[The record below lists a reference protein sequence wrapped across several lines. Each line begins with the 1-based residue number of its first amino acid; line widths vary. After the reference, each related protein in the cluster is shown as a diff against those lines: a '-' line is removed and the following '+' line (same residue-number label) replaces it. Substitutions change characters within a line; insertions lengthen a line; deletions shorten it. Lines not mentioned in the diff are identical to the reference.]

1 MADAQGGA
9 PPVMP
14 PAAAPV
20 AVIPLPA
27 SALGSP
33 SALAGLTVTVEAG
46 DESSTD
52 SFRWDGDDDGVDFKP
67 NGSDSMYPPSTVNP
81 LSPSPPSPTPS
92 APSCSQV
99 SLESDQS
106 SLLNADPS
114 PEDIILPPRLV
125 SSLHGAISPEEFVEG
140 L

>member
-1 MADAQGGA
+1 M
-9 PPVMP
+9 
-14 PAAAPV
+14 
-20 AVIPLPA
+20 
-27 SALGSP
+27 
-33 SALAGLTVTVEAG
+33 EAG
-46 DESSTD
+46 DECSTN
-52 SFRWDGDDDGVDFKP
+52 SFHWDGDDDGADFKP
-67 NGSDSMYPPSTVNP
+67 NGSVSMYPPSTVNP